1 MEKLKVELTTTD
13 LIFYHLLQRFVY
25 QYHTLFAD
33 RRNHPSMSDLTQLWF
48 NKIFVDNPYFQNL
61 QNSLLVNYEI
71 QENKNLLIVLRA
83 PLYYRSFL
91 VSLDKDINSCI
102 TYADN
107 EGTKT
112 DINLFSI
119 EYQI

>member
-1 MEKLKVELTTTD
+1 MAILCRTAFNFFMENLKVELTTTD

-61 QNSLLVNYEI
+61 L
-71 QENKNLLIVLRA
+71 
-83 PLYYRSFL
+83 
-91 VSLDKDINSCI
+91 
-102 TYADN
+102 
-107 EGTKT
+107 
-112 DINLFSI
+112 
-119 EYQI
+119 